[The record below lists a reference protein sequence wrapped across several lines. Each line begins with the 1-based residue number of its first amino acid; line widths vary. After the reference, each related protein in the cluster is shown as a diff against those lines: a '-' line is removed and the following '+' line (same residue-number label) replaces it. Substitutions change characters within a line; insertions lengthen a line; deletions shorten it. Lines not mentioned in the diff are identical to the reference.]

1 MEKINNKKMEKIK
14 IVSLSLGSS
23 KRNKFTNFK
32 FQDFDIYL
40 ARVGIDGD
48 YYTLKKLI
56 KNLQDSDI
64 DSIGLGG
71 TDLLLFIEDKKYIIK
86 DSYKLAKLSIK
97 KSIFDGSII
106 KNIIEKKIIQN
117 LIDQKVINNNQV
129 VLQVSSLDRFSA
141 VKTFIENNFKV
152 LIGDLVFALKTDKII
167 YNLTELKKIANLL
180 LQDVLNLPFYLLYPI
195 GKKQEEEKDIKI
207 YNIISKYIDKVDI
220 ISGDF
225 HYIKKLGDLVKN
237 KIIITNTLT
246 NEDINKLKE
255 FKVKKLITLSIYID
269 NRSFGANVLESIIGS
284 IINKSQKIT
293 INPLHD
299 NFNKLINIFTN
310 YINQSNLINE
320 LEIGKIII

>member
-71 TDLLLFIEDKKYIIK
+71 TDLFLFIEDKKYIIK

>member
-71 TDLLLFIEDKKYIIK
+71 TDLFLFIEDKKYIIK

-195 GKKQEEEKDIKI
+195 GKKQEEEKR
-207 YNIISKYIDKVDI
+207 Y
-220 ISGDF
+220 
-225 HYIKKLGDLVKN
+225 
-237 KIIITNTLT
+237 
-246 NEDINKLKE
+246 
-255 FKVKKLITLSIYID
+255 
-269 NRSFGANVLESIIGS
+269 
-284 IINKSQKIT
+284 
-293 INPLHD
+293 
-299 NFNKLINIFTN
+299 
-310 YINQSNLINE
+310 
-320 LEIGKIII
+320 